1 MQDSRRTRDG
11 NACFTLSFK
20 LYIMKKKIYSI
31 LTIFLTGLFLLSAG
45 QAVAQGDNLITVKAT
60 LTDQHGQPV
69 ANAEV
74 SSEGAS
80 ARTNSAG
87 EFSLKVKSG
96 SKVVIEAEGYQKT
109 ILPVDEIG
117 ESIALQQVSLLF
129 ENSAPVNLAFRTVS
143 KDNVIGAA
151 SGYQISKISQYDN
164 TIWANGILTG
174 RALGMLGSNNI
185 RGLGISLDVGAI
197 TGTYTGAAMTI
208 VDGLPRDLNSIRL
221 ADIENI
227 TVLRDVN
234 SAVLYGSAAMNGVI
248 LITTKRGEQFRKKST
263 VTANYG
269 IAVPKDLPEYLNS
282 ADYMTYFNKARA
294 GDGFTEPQYSDD
306 MIENYRN
313 GNKYRYPD
321 VDYYS
326 DKYVKPF
333 RTYFDV
339 DAEFSDGNE
348 NASYYTNV
356 GWYSQGSLLDF
367 GEGKNARANAFSV
380 RGNVD
385 LKINDWINTAVD
397 GTALFS
403 SSMGPRANFWSA
415 AATVRPFEFTPLLP
429 FDLID
434 PENPLL
440 KSRKNDVDGQYLI
453 GGNSKFV
460 THAIGD
466 VYAAGTS
473 QVIWRNFSFNNRI
486 NFDLNKI
493 TQGLS
498 FHTNISFD
506 YYLAYNQVVSNEYSV
521 YEPTWAEDQDLI
533 VELKQHG
540 KDTRPGTQNVE
551 GRYFRRRFGFYG
563 LLSYDRT
570 FNSRHHVSGSFFGY
584 GNTFKDNDGSY
595 TDFQGIK
602 QAHLGFQLSYIL
614 DKKYMADFSGA
625 YVNSVRLPEG
635 NKGALS
641 PTIGLAWA
649 ISEED
654 FLSSAKGIDYLKLKA
669 SAGILNSDIPV
680 GGFFYYDDRYG
691 TSGSY
696 NWYEG
701 GKSRSAVVSSWSDN
715 YGLDFAQRKEISAG
729 VEGLFLNKLLGVEAH
744 YFYDIYDGL
753 VVRPTADYPAFFSDF
768 VPYENYE
775 KDRYQG
781 VELGLSLNKT
791 WGDWNLYTGLNL
803 LYSSSTRLKVNEFYA
818 NDYQYRKGHPKDA
831 TFGLESLGF
840 FQSQEEIDESPR
852 QLFGTVRPGDLK
864 YKDQNGD
871 DVVDGNDEVFLRR
884 WQDPWSGGLEIRLSW
899 KNLTLFVLG
908 EGRSGSKNFRESS
921 YYWMDGTD
929 KYSEI
934 ALQSWTQE
942 TKNTAKYPRIS
953 SQSNS
958 NNLRRSSF
966 WLYKNDYFNLERVQ
980 LNYAMPQNV
989 TKALSMHDLIISL
1002 NATDLFQAAKNRK
1015 IRELRVGNEPYY
1027 TVYSLTLKANF

>member
-1 MQDSRRTRDG
+1 
-11 NACFTLSFK
+11 
-20 LYIMKKKIYSI
+20 MKKKIYFTIVIFLLGITLFPFPNVMAQDDVPDTIQPI
-31 LTIFLTGLFLLSAG
+31 LT
-45 QAVAQGDNLITVKAT
+45 
-60 LTDQHGQPV
+60 
-69 ANAEV
+69 
-74 SSEGAS
+74 
-80 ARTNSAG
+80 
-87 EFSLKVKSG
+87 
-96 SKVVIEAEGYQKT
+96 
-109 ILPVDEIG
+109 DE
-117 ESIALQQVSLLF
+117 LRNQ
-129 ENSAPVNLAFRTVS
+129 NKVNLAFRTVA
-143 KDNVIGAA
+143 KDDVIGAA
-151 SGYQISKISQYDN
+151 NSYQISKISQYDN
-164 TIWANGILTG
+164 TIWASGILTG
-174 RALGMLGSNNI
+174 RALGMLGGSNI

-197 TGTYTGAAMTI
+197 TGTNTGTAMVI

-221 ADIENI
+221 SDIESI
-227 TVLRDVN
+227 SVLRDVN
-234 SAVLYGSAAMNGVI
+234 SAVLYGSAAMNGVV
-248 LITTKRGEQFRKKST
+248 LITTKRGEQFKKKSAFN
-263 VTANYG
+263 ANYG
-269 IAVPKDLPEYLNS
+269 IAVPKILPKYLNS
-282 ADYMTYFNKARA
+282 ADYMVYFNKARQS
-294 GDGFTEPQYSDD
+294 DGFEDPQYSEE
-306 MIENYRN
+306 MIENYRT

-326 DKYVKPF
+326 DEYLKSF
-333 RTYFDV
+333 RTYFDL

-348 NASYYTNV
+348 DARYYTNV
-356 GWYSQGSLLDF
+356 GWYSTGSLLNF
-367 GEGKNARANAFSV
+367 GKGENARSNAFNV

-385 LKINDWINTAVD
+385 LRINDWINTAVD

-434 PENPLL
+434 PENPLF
-440 KSRKNDVDGQYLI
+440 KSRKNDVGGKYLI
-453 GGNSKFV
+453 GGNSQFV

-486 NFDLNKI
+486 NFDLGKI

-506 YYLAYNQVVSNEYSV
+506 YYLAYNQVVSNQYSV
-521 YEPTWAEDQDLI
+521 YEPTWDENEDRIID
-533 VELKQHG
+533 LKQHG
-540 KDTRPGTQNVE
+540 KDVRPGTQNVE

-570 FNSRHHVSGSFFGY
+570 FNSLHHLTGSFFGY

-595 TDFQGIK
+595 TDFQGVK
-602 QAHLGFQLSYIL
+602 NAHIGLQLSYIF
-614 DKKYMADFSGA
+614 DKKYMIDFSSA

-654 FLSSAKGIDYLKLKA
+654 FLSSAKGIDHLKLKA
-669 SAGILNSDIPV
+669 SAGILKSDIPI
-680 GGFFYYDDRYG
+680 GGFFYYDNRYT

-701 GKSRSAVVSSWSDN
+701 GKSRSGVASSWSDN
-715 YGLDFAQRKEISAG
+715 PALGFAERKEISAG
-729 VEGLFLNKLLGVEAH
+729 FEGLFLNKLLGVEAN
-744 YFYDIYDGL
+744 YFYDIYGGL
-753 VVRPTADYPAFFSDF
+753 VVRPTTAYPSFYSDF
-768 VPYENYE
+768 VPYENFE
-775 KDRYQG
+775 EDKYQG
-781 VELGLSLNKT
+781 VELGINLNKT
-791 WGDWNLYTGLNL
+791 WGDWSFYTGVNV
-803 LYSSSTRLKVNEFYA
+803 LYSTSERTKVNELYD

-852 QLFGTVRPGDLK
+852 QSFGTVRPGDLK

-871 DVVDGNDEVFLRR
+871 NIIDANDEVFLRR
-884 WQDPWSGGLEIRLSW
+884 WQDPWSGGLEIRLSY
-899 KNLTLFVLG
+899 KNLTLFLLG
-908 EGRSGSKNFRESS
+908 EGRMGSKNFKESS
-921 YYWMDGTD
+921 YYWIDGTD

-934 ALQSWTQE
+934 VLQSWTEE

-966 WLYKNDYFNLERVQ
+966 WLYENDYFNLERVQ
-980 LNYAMPQNV
+980 LNYKMPQ
-989 TKALSMHDLIISL
+989 TISRALAMKDLTISL
-1002 NATDLFQAAKNRK
+1002 NTTDLFQFAKNRK
-1015 IRELRVGNEPYY
+1015 VRDLRVGAEPYY
-1027 TVYSLTLKANF
+1027 TTYAITLKAIF